1 MTKRITTVLVIGIL
15 LSACGTTPADR
26 TISGASIGA
35 GAGAIL
41 GAVTGLSVLEGAALG
56 ATGGALTGVLT
67 DKNQINLGEPAWKQG
82 KNQSPNQT
90 DANKDSFA
98 NRDSLVT
105 DIQKGL
111 QNLGYNPGPVDGIY
125 GWRTQRAIRDYQ
137 KAHGLIV
144 DGQATPSLKTHIE
157 QNISLINYKMW
168 S

>member
-15 LSACGTTPADR
+15 INACGTTPADR
-26 TISGASIGA
+26 SISGASIGA

-56 ATGGALTGVLT
+56 AAGGALTGVLT

-82 KNQSPNQT
+82 NNQSQNQT
-90 DANKDSFA
+90 TA

-111 QNLGYNPGPVDGIY
+111 QKLGYNPGPIDGIY

-144 DGQATPSLKTHIE
+144 DGQATPSLKDHIE
-157 QNISLINYKMW
+157 QNINQVNYKVW